1 MTGPGVGQPMSYAQS
16 GKSDRIKGAVIA
28 VVVQAG
34 LGYALISG
42 LAMNFTQAARD
53 GLVAFDILPPPP
65 PSPPERLVPH
75 KVVAKKAEGAASPP
89 NLRSKATEV
98 VAPPPIILP
107 PVPPPIPVAEKPGIG
122 TQTTSGNADIRG
134 PGTGSGGQGDGSGS
148 GRYGDGEGDGGLEIP
163 PRQTKGGISRADWPF
178 DVANAG
184 IGGKVSV
191 RYVVTVDSRA
201 TDCEITGSSGSRE
214 LDVLTCRLI
223 VQRFR
228 FKPSRD
234 ARGRP
239 VQSAIEQDH
248 YWINERG
255 D

>member
-1 MTGPGVGQPMSYAQS
+1 MSYAQS
-16 GKSDRIKGAVIA
+16 GKTDRIKGAMIA
-28 VVVQAG
+28 IVVQAG

-42 LAMNFTQAARD
+42 LAMHFPQIARD
-53 GLVAFDILPPPP
+53 SLVAFDLSLPPPP
-65 PSPPERLVPH
+65 PPPERLRPH
-75 KVVAKKAEGAASPP
+75 KIVAKKAEGAASPP

-107 PVPPPIPVAEKPGIG
+107 PVPPPIPVAEKAGVG
-122 TQTTSGNADIRG
+122 DQSTSGNADIRG
-134 PGTGSGGQGDGSGS
+134 PGTGSGGRGDGTGS
-148 GRYGDGEGDGGLEIP
+148 GRYGDGEGDGGREIP

-178 DVANAG
+178 DLATAG

-191 RYVVTVDSRA
+191 RYVVTVGGRA
-201 TDCEITGSSGSRE
+201 TECEITGSSGSRE

-234 ARGRP
+234 AAGRP

-248 YWINERG
+248 YWINTRG